1 MSAKFE
7 MFNVIKDGE
16 TSFLVCVPQI
26 LIGLSKRSV
35 NAKIEKKNV
44 KAKWSTFEALIT
56 NRPLRILHML
66 IQLNCMKKG
75 QEAVSFISFKELIV
89 YSSES

>member
-1 MSAKFE
+1 MSAKSWHWPKFE

-35 NAKIEKKNV
+35 NAKIEKN
-44 KAKWSTFEALIT
+44 
-56 NRPLRILHML
+56 M
-66 IQLNCMKKG
+66 
-75 QEAVSFISFKELIV
+75 
-89 YSSES
+89 